1 MVQMTPIPQVDASV
15 QIVHNFW
22 DAVWNAHNPEAADQ
36 FVAED
41 FVIVN
46 AGNEIRGRDNFKAW
60 IAVFLGEVS
69 DLHLEVIES
78 FQNADGSRVA
88 SRWRITGK
96 NNGVLGT
103 PADLRDIDFTG
114 TAVWALDEDGTLIC
128 NWVERASWELYRQ
141 LTT

>member
-1 MVQMTPIPQVDASV
+1 MTPTPGADTSV
-15 QIVHNFW
+15 QIVHAFW
-22 DAVWNAHNPEAADQ
+22 DAVWNAHNPDAADQ

-46 AGNEIRGRDNFKAW
+46 AGNEIRGRGNFKAW
-60 IAVFLGEVS
+60 IADFLDQVA
-69 DLHLEVIES
+69 DLRLEVLES

-103 PADLRDIDFTG
+103 PADQREIDFTG
-114 TAVWALDEDGTLIC
+114 TAVWAVDEDGTLTC
-128 NWVERASWELYRQ
+128 NWVERASWELYRR